1 MALEPST
8 PPVNVYEGNG
18 QLSLA
23 TPIPG
28 AHRDHTDVIVEPRR
42 IRVRALCK
50 YPQDEQRFL
59 RRDWQVGSW
68 VADVELPLGVD
79 PHGARASLKLG
90 VLVVMAP
97 LSDSGSGESRPAVE

>member
-1 MALEPST
+1 MAMAPSV

-28 AHRDHTDVIVEPRR
+28 AHRDHTDVTVEPRR
-42 IRVRALCK
+42 IRVRADCK
-50 YPQDEQRFL
+50 YPQDGQRFL

-68 VADVELPLGVD
+68 VADVDLPRGVD
-79 PHGARASLKLG
+79 PGRAHARLSLG

-97 LSDSGSGESRPAVE
+97 LSDSGSGTSRPPVE